1 MRRFNLFPSPL
12 PKVKLALVETAGE
25 HSALEIC
32 VCSMFCLNFLCCN
45 LNYFLPFC
53 LLCPWIFSSIFTL
66 LRWYLKTSL
75 RLFFAQS
82 SLDWRKSSSI
92 LHVKK
97 KKYQKLQSELLWK
110 NKLFYHFHHH
120 ITRICLGRSLWH
132 NMTNIWQIMSIVR
145 LIRPWLGHSSES
157 GIHVDVMSAF
167 APTLNQQKLK
177 KLRLA
182 SENRMAKDKQ
192 SHGCCSRNSSVHLSW
207 LPEMGVCGF

>member
-1 MRRFNLFPSPL
+1 MNIFFYFYTTTLV
-12 PKVKLALVETAGE
+12 PKNFSKTIL
-25 HSALEIC
+25 
-32 VCSMFCLNFLCCN
+32 CSVF
-45 LNYFLPFC
+45 
-53 LLCPWIFSSIFTL
+53 
-66 LRWYLKTSL
+66 L
-75 RLFFAQS
+75 RLEEVQ
-82 SLDWRKSSSI
+82 LY
-92 LHVKK
+92 LTCKK